1 MKITYNVPA
10 LRANRFLSA
19 SNNAVDKSIEKLS
32 SGYKINKAVDDSAG
46 MAISRK
52 MKTQIEGLEQ
62 ASRNGGDGISVLQTA
77 EGTVAEVTS
86 MIQRMRELAVQAAND
101 TYTMDDRKKIQD
113 EVNQL
118 SEQIYMFS
126 EQTEYNTKTL
136 LNGSLERVS
145 YADAPNVEILS
156 SSDIVTAQEY
166 DFSISEYGTKA
177 ETQITLPSG
186 NMPAG
191 TIEINGESVTI
202 GAGEDAESAFEK
214 IRDLCECVN
223 IELNEEGEM
232 KTVLA
237 GSDQRI
243 TITCSAGLAD
253 ALGIETTV
261 VSEAGTDA
269 VVELGEGFP
278 PTASATVKGNQV
290 SITDYSGYE
299 MLLDLKPDVEEG
311 SEEVKLTI
319 EDGGPLVVQIGANQK
334 QEIEISIPKVT
345 PKTLGID
352 KINLRSA
359 DGANQ
364 AIIALDEALNRIN
377 AIRSKIGA
385 YQNRMETAI
394 SSLDESSEDVTRAMS
409 RVEDVDMA
417 TEMTNYTSKTIL
429 AQAGTSMVAQVN
441 SRPQSVLSM
450 LQM

>member
-1 MKITYNVPA
+1 MKITYNIAA
-10 LRANRFLSA
+10 LRANRCLSA

-32 SGYKINKAVDDSAG
+32 SGYKINKSVDDSAG
-46 MAISRK
+46 LAISRK

-101 TYTMDDRKKIQD
+101 TYTTDDRKVIQD
-113 EVNQL
+113 EINQL
-118 SEQIYMFS
+118 NEQIAMLS

-156 SSDIVTAQEY
+156 NSDMVTAQDY
-166 DFSISEYGTKA
+166 DFSIVEYGTSAKL
-177 ETQITLPSG
+177 EISVPSDS
-186 NMPAG
+186 MPAG

-202 GAGEDAESAFEK
+202 GAGESGESAFEK
-214 IRDLCECVN
+214 IRDLCECVS
-223 IELNEEGEM
+223 IELSEEGEM
-232 KTVLA
+232 ETVLA

-243 TITCSAGLAD
+243 IINCSSELAS
-253 ALGIETTV
+253 ALGINTTEM
-261 VSEAGTDA
+261 SEAGTDA

-278 PTASATVKGNQV
+278 TTASATVKGNIV

-299 MLLDLKPDVEEG
+299 MMLELKPDMEDS
-311 SEEVKLTI
+311 SEELKLTI
-319 EDGGPLVVQIGANQK
+319 EEGGPLVVQIGANEK
-334 QEIEISIPKVT
+334 QEIGISIPKIT

-359 DGANQ
+359 NGANV
-364 AIIALDEALNRIN
+364 AITALDEALDRIN

-385 YQNRMETAI
+385 YQNRIETAI
-394 SSLDESSEDVTRAMS
+394 ASLDESSEDVTRAMS

-417 TEMTNYTSKTIL
+417 SEMTNYTSKTVL

>member
-32 SGYKINKAVDDSAG
+32 SGYKINKSVDDSAG

-62 ASRNGGDGISVLQTA
+62 ASRNGGDGISVIQTA
-77 EGTVAEVTS
+77 EGTVAEVTA

-101 TYTMDDRKKIQD
+101 TYTMDDRKMIQD
-113 EVNQL
+113 EINQL
-118 SEQIYMFS
+118 NDQIAMLS

-156 SSDIVTAQEY
+156 SSDMVTAQEY
-166 DFSISEYGTKA
+166 DFSISEYGTSA
-177 ETQITLPSG
+177 SLEISIPSES
-186 NMPAG
+186 MPAG

-202 GAGEDAESAFEK
+202 GAGESGESAFEK
-214 IRDLCECVN
+214 IRDLCECVS
-223 IELNEEGEM
+223 IELDEEGQM

-243 TITCSAGLAD
+243 VINCSAELAGV
-253 ALGIETTV
+253 LGIDTTV
-261 VSEAGTDA
+261 MSEAGTDA

-299 MLLDLKPDVEEG
+299 MLLELKPDMEES
-311 SEEVKLTI
+311 SEELKLTI

-334 QEIEISIPKVT
+334 QEIEISIPKIT

-359 DGANQ
+359 DGANN
-364 AIIALDEALNRIN
+364 AITALDEALNRIN

-385 YQNRMETAI
+385 YQNRIETAI
-394 SSLDESSEDVTRAMS
+394 ASLDESSEDVTRALS

-417 TEMTNYTSKTIL
+417 SEMTNYTSKTVL
-429 AQAGTSMVAQVN
+429 AQAGNSMVAQVN

>member
-1 MKITYNVPA
+1 MKITYNIAA
-10 LRANRFLSA
+10 LRANRCLSA
-19 SNNAVDKSIEKLS
+19 SNNAVDKSIERLS
-32 SGYKINKAVDDSAG
+32 SGYKINKSVDDSAG

-62 ASRNGGDGISVLQTA
+62 AARNGGDGTSVLQTA
-77 EGTVAEVTS
+77 EGSVGEVIS
-86 MIQRMRELAVQAAND
+86 MVQRMRELAVQAAND
-101 TYTMDDRKKIQD
+101 TYTMDDRKTIQD

-118 SEQIYMFS
+118 NEQIAMLS

-156 SSDIVTAQEY
+156 SSDVVMAQDY
-166 DFSISEYGTKA
+166 DFSIVEYGTCA
-177 ETQITLPSG
+177 EFEINVPTAS
-186 NMPAG
+186 MPAG

-202 GAGEDAESAFEK
+202 DAGEPGESAFEK

-223 IELNEEGEM
+223 IELTEEGGM

-243 TITCSAGLAD
+243 IITCSPELANE
-253 ALGIETTV
+253 LGISTTEM
-261 VSEAGTDA
+261 SEAGTDA

-278 PTASATVKGNQV
+278 TTASATVKGNIV

-299 MLLDLKPDVEEG
+299 MMLELKPDMEDG
-311 SEEVKLTI
+311 SEELKLTI
-319 EDGGPLVVQIGANQK
+319 EEGGPLVVQIGANEK
-334 QEIEISIPKVT
+334 QEIEISIPKIT

-359 DGANQ
+359 EGANA
-364 AIIALDEALNRIN
+364 AITALDEALDRIN

-385 YQNRMETAI
+385 YQNRIETAI
-394 SSLDESSEDVTRAMS
+394 ASLEESSEDVTQAMS

-417 TEMTNYTSKTIL
+417 VEMTNYTSKTIL